1 MQGAPDEWTTD
12 GADGPIHADLIRAD
26 PSGPLNP
33 WSISNPNLASCLT
46 PALLDNDH
54 EYELRVDKPEARG
67 VDSPHLWWLVSA
79 LDSKLD
85 RIMTQRQ
92 SRLSP

>member
-1 MQGAPDEWTTD
+1 MDHGWADWTD
-12 GADGPIHADLIRAD
+12 SRGSD
-26 PSGPLNP
+26 PCGSVWSAQP